1 MSTTDDAL
9 RDRVKLYSRLLGE
22 VLQRQDEGRL
32 LEAVETL
39 REGFIH
45 HGTELEPAK
54 QEHLLAYIDSLD
66 APMLTHVV
74 RVFSIYFSL
83 ANTVEEEFQ
92 HHRRRAQ
99 RQSDQPLWPGS
110 FDLTLRELKA
120 RGLGA
125 EQLRELFSRLR
136 FIPVFTA
143 HPTEARRRTTLEA
156 LRRIFLIGEQLA
168 NPALGEGQ
176 RAELAQ
182 RLRNQIQTL
191 WKTDEVRAHKPR
203 VQDEVKLGTYFF
215 RESIFAAL
223 PTMYRN
229 LERAVNR
236 VYAEE
241 GGIASIPVPTFVHFG
256 SWRGGDRDGNPFV
269 TPETTAFALRLQS
282 AEILREYCRQV
293 EALRHLLTH
302 SSELITPTPEFSA
315 SLAADP
321 ALIQAFFTDNPQR
334 FDQEPYRRKLYIM
347 YQRLQHNLRRTVARL
362 GDHLDNEA
370 YFGYAHEQEFLD
382 DLYLIR
388 DSLLSHDDAE
398 IADAE
403 LKDTIR
409 LAETFGFFLAA
420 LDIRQESG
428 RHTEAV
434 AELFEQAPNLP
445 DYRALDEAGRLRV
458 LDELLA
464 HPGTPLLFS
473 ESLSEPTRQTL
484 AVFRVVAELREEVS
498 PRAFNN
504 YVISMTHAASHIM
517 EVMFL
522 ARFAGLAG
530 RRGDDWFCRLPVSPL
545 FETVDDL
552 RRIEP
557 VLEQLFGCAS
567 YRSLVRACGNL
578 QEVMVGYSDSCKDGG
593 ILASGWGLYRA
604 QRRITEVAAR
614 HGLQV
619 RLFHGRGGTV
629 GRGGGPTHDAL
640 VAQPPGTVQGQVKV
654 TEQGEVLAAKYNNP
668 ETAVFELT
676 QGITGLFKASSST
689 MLDGHG
695 EPPEGV
701 ELMDRLTAHGEAM
714 YRDLTDRTPEF
725 IDYFYEATPVTEI
738 GQLNIGSR
746 PSHRQVADRSRFSV
760 RAIPWMFG
768 WGLSRHTLPGW
779 YGIGG
784 ALAALREADPAILDT
799 CRRLYREWPYF
810 RVLLGNTQM
819 SLAKADMTIAR
830 EYAGLC
836 VDPVVGET
844 IHARAAEEYQRTV
857 SQMKD
862 IIEADSLL
870 ADEPELAG
878 LLQRRDPYLVPLN
891 YIQLTV
897 LRRYRQAVAGEDQ
910 AGAECWLDPLLRS
923 INALASGLR
932 NTG

>member
-1 MSTTDDAL
+1 MFDPDDAL
-9 RDRVKLYSRLLGE
+9 RDRVQLYSHLLGD
-22 VLQRQDEGRL
+22 VLRGEEGGRI
-32 LEAVETL
+32 LEAAKNL
-39 REGFIH
+39 REGFL
-45 HGTELEPAK
+45 GDDPTLDPAQRK
-54 QEHLLAYIDSLD
+54 RLLAYIDSLD

-74 RVFSIYFSL
+74 RVFSLYFSL

-99 RQSDQPLWPGS
+99 VQSDQPLWPGS
-110 FDLTLRELKA
+110 FDRTLRELKA
-120 RGLGA
+120 RGMGA
-125 EQLRELFSRLR
+125 EQLRGLFASLR

-156 LRRIFLIGEQLA
+156 LRRIFLMGEELSNA
-168 NPALGEGQ
+168 ALGEGQ
-176 RAELAQ
+176 QAELVQ

-191 WKTDEVRAHKPR
+191 WKTDEVRVHKPR
-203 VQDEVKLGTYFF
+203 VQDEVKFGTYFF
-215 RESIFAAL
+215 RESIFDAL
-223 PTMYRN
+223 PTLYRN

-236 VYAEE
+236 VYGEE
-241 GGIASIPVPTFVHFG
+241 GGIAAIPVPTFVQFG

-282 AEILREYCRQV
+282 AEILREYAQRL
-293 EALRHLLTH
+293 ETLRHLLTH
-302 SSELITPTPEFSA
+302 SSELITPSPAFTA
-315 SLAADP
+315 SLEADP
-321 ALIQAFFTDNPQR
+321 ALIQAFFSDNPRR

-347 YQRLQHNLRRTVARL
+347 YQRIQHNLRRTQARL
-362 GDHLDNEA
+362 AGRADTEA
-370 YFGYAHEQEFLD
+370 YLGYANEQEFLD

-388 DSLLSHDDAE
+388 DSLLSHNDGA

-420 LDIRQESG
+420 LDVRQEST

-434 AELFEQAPNLP
+434 AELFDQAPNLP
-445 DYRALDEAGRLRV
+445 DYRQLDEAGRLRV
-458 LDELLA
+458 LNELLA

-473 ESLSEPTRQTL
+473 KSLSESTRQTL
-484 AVFRVVAELREEVS
+484 AVFQVVAELRQEIS
-498 PRAFNN
+498 PRAFGS
-504 YVISMTHAASHIM
+504 YVISMTHAASHIL

-530 RRGDDWFCRLPVSPL
+530 RQDEGWFCELPVSPL

-557 VLEQLFGCAS
+557 VLEQLLACDS
-567 YRSLVRACGNL
+567 YRSLVRAHGDL

-604 QRRITEVAAR
+604 QQRITQVAAR
-614 HGLQV
+614 HGLQT

-629 GRGGGPTHDAL
+629 GRGGGPTHEAL
-640 VAQPPGTVQGQVKV
+640 VAQPPGTVQGQVKF
-654 TEQGEVLAAKYNNP
+654 TEQGEVLAAKYSNT

-676 QGITGLFKASSST
+676 QGITGLFKASTST
-689 MLDGHG
+689 LLAD
-695 EPPEGV
+695 ETVPPEGA

-714 YRDLTDRTPEF
+714 YRDLTDNTPGF

-746 PSHRQVADRSRFSV
+746 PSHRQVTDRSRFSV

-784 ALAALREADPAILDT
+784 ALAALREAEPSVLET
-799 CRRLYREWPYF
+799 YRRLYREWPYF
-810 RVLLGNTQM
+810 RALLSNTQM
-819 SLAKADMTIAR
+819 SLTKANMAIAK
-830 EYAGLC
+830 EYASLC
-836 VDPVVGET
+836 ADPTVAET

-857 SQMKD
+857 AQIKA
-862 IIEADSLL
+862 IAEADTLL
-870 ADEPELAG
+870 ADNPELAG
-878 LLQRRDPYLVPLN
+878 LLQRRNPYLVPLN

-897 LRRYRQAVAGEDQ
+897 LRRYRQALATEAQGE
-910 AGAECWLDPLLRS
+910 AERWLDPLLRS